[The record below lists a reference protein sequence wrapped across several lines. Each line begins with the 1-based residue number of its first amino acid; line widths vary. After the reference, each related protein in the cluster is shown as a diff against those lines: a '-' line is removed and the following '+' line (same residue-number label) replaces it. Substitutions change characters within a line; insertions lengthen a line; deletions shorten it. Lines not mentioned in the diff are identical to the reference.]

1 MDFVVMVYHLTE
13 HFPQSELYGLTM
25 QLRRAAV
32 SIPSNIAEGKRR
44 GTDKELRQFLQ
55 IAFGSGAEV
64 ETQMEIAMKLGFIS
78 EDEWQKTVER
88 TGEIMRM
95 LNGLLAQASG

>member
-1 MDFVVMVYHLTE
+1 MDFVTMVYRLTE

-25 QLRRAAV
+25 QLRRSAV

-44 GTDKELRQFLQ
+44 GTDKELRQFIQ
-55 IAFGSGAEV
+55 IAFGSGAEI

-78 EDEWQKTVER
+78 EDEWQKTVEK

-95 LNGLLAQASG
+95 LNGLLAHASH